1 MTELAIRWCLA
12 GLLTVAS
19 GWLGAPSPLVAW
31 TIAGLFGAMAVVR
44 WRREL
49 DPTQAAWMA
58 TFDGTALLVVLA
70 DAGELATLGWLAILP
85 LADAVVRHRA
95 TALRLGA
102 VFAGLVLAAH
112 FIFIGGEPHWTLY
125 LQLLG
130 MYGMA
135 VALHPLHHERHLKPL
150 EEPLVVDPE
159 GLLALRENF
168 RKLRDAYR
176 QREQRHQTDHLLA
189 TLLRARLAP
198 APLVAPH
205 MANTLREELGATAV
219 LIAGFRSDGRLE
231 KLAASGNF
239 GFDPGQLGS
248 LSPGRDRREMLE
260 TTLIDR
266 LDEASR
272 QDLHYVTWPQ
282 GEVPTGAILVKSEKK
297 ASSLLEQAAPIV
309 GEVID
314 SAAHAAQQF
323 LQLQRVELLFSI
335 ARSARSALGPES
347 LAQRYVELVREW
359 FSFDHCSVH
368 LVDPEGD
375 RVLAFSGP
383 SIWLIDH
390 LQFSAGSGVLG
401 WLAEGHPT
409 LLQNEAASDP
419 KLDRA
424 EGLRQKVGRYLLLP
438 LRDARGCYGFLQVVN
453 HESRLPEG
461 DTMDLLR
468 RTLEELS
475 FGLRMQGVRSAPWGS
490 LVALE
495 PIRELSDRELESLRR
510 RIQGVLPV
518 GGVLRWRAE
527 GGFVA
532 LLPKMDDR
540 FLVRWAQQ
548 LAESVPGDWPLR
560 VRVGDSMP
568 ITAAVIQ
575 ADREPN
581 AVGKSLV
588 A

>member
-19 GWLGAPSPLVAW
+19 GWLGAPSPVVAW

-49 DPTQAAWMA
+49 DPTQAAWIA
-58 TFDGTALLVVLA
+58 TVDGAALLVVLA
-70 DAGELATLGWLAILP
+70 DAGELSSLGWLAILP

-112 FIFIGGEPHWTLY
+112 IIFVGGEPHWTLY

-135 VALHPLHHERHLKPL
+135 VALHPLHRERHLKPL
-150 EEPLVVDPE
+150 EEPLVVDPD

-176 QREQRHQTDHLLA
+176 QREQRHQTDHLEA

-205 MANTLREELGATAV
+205 LASALREELAATAV
-219 LIAGFRSDGRLE
+219 LIAGFRKDGHLE
-231 KLAASGNF
+231 TLATNGTF
-239 GFDPGQLGS
+239 GFDPDRLTP
-248 LSPGRDRREMLE
+248 LSAGRNRREMLE

-266 LDEASR
+266 LDEDQR
-272 QDLHYVTWPQ
+272 RDIHYVTWPQ
-282 GEVPTGAILVKSEKK
+282 GETPKGVILVKADAK
-297 ASSLLEQAAPIV
+297 AAPLLEQAAPIA

-314 SAAHAAQQF
+314 STAHAAQQF

-335 ARSARSALGPES
+335 SRAARSALGPES
-347 LAQRYVELVREW
+347 LAQRYTELVREW
-359 FSFDHCSVH
+359 FGFDHCSVH
-368 LVDPEGD
+368 LVDPDGD
-375 RVLAFSGP
+375 RVLAFAGP

-390 LQFSAGSGVLG
+390 LHFPAGSGVLG
-401 WLAEGHPT
+401 WLAEGHPALT
-409 LLQNEAASDP
+409 QSDAAVDP
-419 KLDRA
+419 RLDRA
-424 EGLRQKVGRYLLLP
+424 EGLRQRVGRYMILP
-438 LRDARGCYGFLQVVN
+438 LRDARGCYGFLQIVN
-453 HESRLPEG
+453 HEARLPDSDAME
-461 DTMDLLR
+461 LLR

-490 LVALE
+490 LVILE
-495 PIRELSDRELESLRR
+495 PTRELSDRELENLRR
-510 RIQGVLPV
+510 RIQSGLPA
-518 GGVLRWRAE
+518 GGVLRWHSA

-540 FLVRWAQQ
+540 FLGRWAQQ
-548 LAESVPGDWPLR
+548 LAEAVPGDWPLR
-560 VRVGDSMP
+560 VKIGESVP
-568 ITAAVIQ
+568 ITAAIIQ
-575 ADREPN
+575 AEREPN
-581 AVGKSLV
+581 ATAKSLV